1 MHYNTEST
9 ICKRPDVNAATPT
22 IKILVGTMTGNAERV
37 AEEIE
42 GAFGDRVRIIT
53 LDMDRLTPAVFGDE
67 AIFLICSSTYGQ
79 GDVPDNARDFYNLLG
94 EQRPALRRVRYGV
107 IALGDMTY
115 AQTFANGG
123 KRFDAILTGLG
134 ATRLGEVFC
143 HDASTGTLPEEEA
156 LPWVQAWLSVVEES
170 MLEQQLCVARKSILA
185 VPANAGIQ

>member
-1 MHYNTEST
+1 M
-9 ICKRPDVNAATPT
+9 NAATPT

-42 GAFGDRVRIIT
+42 LSFDNHARIVT
-53 LDMDRLTPAVFGDE
+53 MDMDRLTPAVFGDE

-79 GDVPDNARDFYNLLG
+79 GDVPDNARDFYKMLD
-94 EQRPALRRVRYGV
+94 EQRPDLRQVRYGV

-115 AQTFANGG
+115 AQTFSNGG
-123 KRFDAILTGLG
+123 KRFDAILTELG

-156 LPWVQAWLSVVEES
+156 VPWVQAWLSTVEES
-170 MLEQQLCVARKSILA
+170 MLVQQL
-185 VPANAGIQ
+185 